1 MAPFNTH
8 FLIAEKIWPDVKA
21 MTTWPKPDNE
31 IYYGQF
37 CFGCVA
43 PDVDKISARLAQ
55 KDTHFF
61 DRTGQYE
68 LMASH
73 RSATFIQQQAD
84 FLCQPF
90 AQLKPVAQA
99 FVLGYLCHLCVD
111 EVSKLMWQRDTW
123 IQFIDVGPGAAF
135 ASLDE
140 AARQQ
145 IQDYPTIVQG
155 LGSIEVLDVIPRIPM
170 SDLET
175 ILQGV
180 TNFAQAESTEDEYLA
195 LVDMFDRPTPA
206 ERQGKRQKFRA
217 TIDVARQQV
226 GLFRLDTLVEA
237 GLKRSRQRLAE
248 LIRDCTP
255 EPGYP
260 LLG

>member
-8 FLIAEKIWPDVKA
+8 FLIAERIWPDIKA
-21 MTTWPKPDNE
+21 MTAWPESDEKLH
-31 IYYGQF
+31 YGQF

-43 PDVDKISARLAQ
+43 PDVDKISSRLSQ

-73 RSATFIQQQAD
+73 RSAAFIQQQAD

-90 AQLKPVAQA
+90 ARLSPAAQA

-111 EVSKLMWQRDTW
+111 EVSKLMWRRDTW
-123 IQFIDVGPGAAF
+123 IQFRDIGPGAAF

-140 AARQQ
+140 AARGQ
-145 IQDYPTIVQG
+145 IQDYAKIVQA
-155 LGSIEVLDVIPRIPM
+155 LGSIEVLKVIPRIPI

-175 ILQGV
+175 VLQGV
-180 TNFAQAESTEDEYLA
+180 INFVQAKSTEDEFLA
-195 LVDMFDRPTPA
+195 LVDMFDKLTPA
-206 ERQGKRQKFRA
+206 EREGKRRKFRA
-217 TIDVARQQV
+217 TMGIARQQV
-226 GLFRLDTLVEA
+226 GLFRLDTLVVA
-237 GLKRSRQRLAE
+237 GLNRSRQRLDA
-248 LIRDCTP
+248 LVSGCTP

-260 LLG
+260 LLE